1 MSESNSSEQGA
12 LRTSTRVPTNFGQS
26 VRGAR
31 RLLPWIA
38 ALLAIVIVGIFWLS
52 GGRHDEKPQ
61 SAAFTPPQLPVPAG
75 GENNSAVMDKTTRD
89 ADRAAAE
96 KAKRE
101 HSSYASPLQ
110 GSSSTGP
117 GGGELGDTPMDK
129 ARGATAQEKPHTDDA
144 PPATSSAKP
153 GTAPD
158 KTSAPDPGAAAA
170 PKPEAPA
177 PGFTVDGTAPPPHP
191 RRPDSLSDAQKAELF
206 ALWGGHPARLDVVL
220 KGNAD
225 GADNTGTSMS
235 TSGFPSSSSA
245 ANGTGSVSQTTNSA
259 TSGVSVTQRKM
270 LLRGGRGV
278 YGHAVLTVNSDLGSD
293 VLLEADSGPF
303 AGARMTG
310 TFTMQSDL
318 LVIKITKLMIGDDAP
333 IAVNAF
339 VVAPDSGESGVA
351 TQIDEHLVTRVALPA
366 AAAFVQGLGTAL
378 QNNNTQSYT
387 AGLGLTSFT
396 HYTLPQQLGMAGG
409 AVGQSLGQFLQK
421 QTPQKATAKL
431 AQGAAVGIVFL
442 EPVYAP

>member
-1 MSESNSSEQGA
+1 MSESNSSEQDA
-12 LRTSTRVPTNFGQS
+12 LRNPTRAPTNFGQS

-31 RLLPWIA
+31 RLLPWVA
-38 ALLAIVIVGIFWLS
+38 ALFIVVVVGIFWLS
-52 GGRHDEKPQ
+52 GGRHDEKPR

-101 HSSYASPLQ
+101 HSSYASPIQ
-110 GSSSTGP
+110 GNSPTGS
-117 GGGELGDTPMDK
+117 GDGELGDTPMDK
-129 ARGATAQEKPHTDDA
+129 TRGAAAEEKLRTDDA
-144 PPATSSAKP
+144 PPAASAAKP
-153 GTAPD
+153 GTTPD
-158 KTSAPDPGAAAA
+158 KASTPGAGAAAA
-170 PKPEAPA
+170 PKSEAPA
-177 PGFTVDGTAPPPHP
+177 LGFTVDDNATPSRPP
-191 RRPDSLSDAQKAELF
+191 RPDSLSDAQKAELF

-225 GADNTGTSMS
+225 GAGNTGASTS
-235 TSGFPSSSSA
+235 TSGFASPSSA
-245 ANGTGSVSQTTNSA
+245 ADGTGSVSQTASSA
-259 TSGVSVTQRKM
+259 TSSVSVTQRKM
-270 LLRGGRGV
+270 LLRGGRGI

-318 LVIKITKLMIGDDAP
+318 LVIKITKLMIDDNPP

-351 TQIDEHLVTRVALPA
+351 TQINEHLVTRVALPA

-396 HYTLPQQLGMAGG
+396 HYTLPQQLGMAAG
-409 AVGQSLGQFLQK
+409 AVGQNLGQFLQK

-431 AQGAAVGIVFL
+431 TQGAAVGIVFL